1 MRKAKFT
8 VIVGAIAAFAAVVS
22 PSGRVE
28 AGTCQPVDVEG
39 KGEGYRDGND
49 AGASRPRGEGGS
61 ASRHGYA
68 DLDQLRAGT
77 YQSRLQDIGGGL
89 PEITPAGRT
98 GSLITA

>member
-28 AGTCQPVDVEG
+28 AGTCQPVDVKG

-77 YQSRLQDIGGGL
+77 GGRPELDRANRLPSESRL
-89 PEITPAGRT
+89 PKA
-98 GSLITA
+98 